1 MILCVSFVRG
11 FQETISNK
19 MLDFNGAIII
29 KPYQFIKNN
38 NVDESNSF
46 IRNLHLEDSIKAINN
61 VEKISYFS
69 QKKCILKNKSELEGG
84 ILEGIELQNNV
95 TNPLQN
101 YITQGRWFNAL
112 DSQSIHSLIISEKMA
127 NRLNITL
134 NEKIT
139 LIFLNKESNKILNN
153 SFKII
158 GFYKTNMEEIDNNL
172 IISDIRYTQ
181 LTNNWDKGRINGYH
195 IYLKNIDSLQNS
207 YENIQ
212 SIIPHDWIAQ
222 HIFQLFPALFEWLE
236 IQNLNK
242 KILYIIMSIVAIINM
257 ITCLIVLII
266 ERIRMIGILKSL
278 GMTNW
283 LIQKIFL
290 IETFIIASIGILFG
304 VFLGVLFYYCQ
315 KYFGLISLDETIYY
329 VNIAPVKLYMMD
341 LVKIISITIIV
352 CFISLII
359 PSFIVKGLS
368 PKKAILFN

>member
-1 MILCVSFVRG
+1 
-11 FQETISNK
+11 
-19 MLDFNGAIII
+19 
-29 KPYQFIKNN
+29 
-38 NVDESNSF
+38 
-46 IRNLHLEDSIKAINN
+46 
-61 VEKISYFS
+61 
-69 QKKCILKNKSELEGG
+69 
-84 ILEGIELQNNV
+84 
-95 TNPLQN
+95 
-101 YITQGRWFNAL
+101 
-112 DSQSIHSLIISEKMA
+112 
-127 NRLNITL
+127 
-134 NEKIT
+134 
-139 LIFLNKESNKILNN
+139 
-153 SFKII
+153 
-158 GFYKTNMEEIDNNL
+158 
-172 IISDIRYTQ
+172 
-181 LTNNWDKGRINGYH
+181 
-195 IYLKNIDSLQNS
+195 
-207 YENIQ
+207 
-212 SIIPHDWIAQ
+212 
-222 HIFQLFPALFEWLE
+222 
-236 IQNLNK
+236 
-242 KILYIIMSIVAIINM
+242 MSIVAIINM